1 MTYFVGLRIFLRVHI
16 CIFIDVCILRFIYT
30 NDKNQGKD
38 ELMKWDLDIAYGIR
52 HLGNYKNEWKCKY
65 ECKFI
70 TSAF

>member
-1 MTYFVGLRIFLRVHI
+1 MRVHI
-16 CIFIDVCILRFIYT
+16 RIIYT

>member
-16 CIFIDVCILRFIYT
+16 RIIYT

>member
-16 CIFIDVCILRFIYT
+16 CILHVYT
-30 NDKNQGKD
+30 NDKNEGKD

>member
-16 CIFIDVCILRFIYT
+16 RIT

-38 ELMKWDLDIAYGIR
+38 ELMKWDLDMAYGIR